1 MANITD
7 KAMKAKPG
15 HTHKWMSEVAIW
27 GHGSLLARIT
37 PAGDRLFYFQYTNE
51 VGKRYALPIGTYGP
65 GDDAATMTLSDARQ
79 KAMELASL
87 HKTGIKNIREH
98 LESEEVARIAARDA
112 KLAQSNAE
120 KATAQAELDRQ
131 AARKSVTELFE
142 QWAKVDLINRKDGG
156 AEVRRMF
163 EKDVLPVLGS
173 FAVADVKKGHIT
185 EVTDVMLARGV
196 NRAAKIA
203 FSLMRQMFRFAV
215 DRDLIEHDPSAGI
228 RKSKI
233 GGKDVERDRVLNDD
247 EIRNLSQKSSKAGLL
262 VTTEAAIWIAL
273 STCCRIGELL
283 SSRWQHIDLEQR
295 TWLIPGEDSKN
306 GKPHLISLSNFA
318 ATQFKRVQQIN
329 GKSTWCYPNT
339 DDSGPVNSKT
349 VTKQLGD
356 RQRQPE
362 QGTMSRRSAKAQ
374 SLLLASGKWTPHDL
388 RRTGAT
394 LMTALGVI
402 PEVAERCLNHTEDNK
417 MKRIYQ
423 RHSYATE
430 MATAW
435 DLLGE
440 HLETLT
446 KVEADN
452 PTPPIP
458 PSPET
463 QN

>member
-1 MANITD
+1 MANLTD

-37 PAGDRLFYFQYTNE
+37 PAGDRLFYFQYSNE
-51 VGKRYALPIGTYGP
+51 AGKRYALPIGTYGP

-79 KAMELASL
+79 RAMELASL

-98 LESEEVARIAARDA
+98 LESEEAARVATREA
-112 KLAQSNAE
+112 KLAQLDAE
-120 KATAQAELDRQ
+120 KANAATEL
-131 AARKSVTELFE
+131 ALYTARKSVTELFE
-142 QWAKVDLINRKDGG
+142 HWAKVDLINRKDGG

-163 EKDVLPVLGS
+163 EKDVLPFLGS
-173 FAVADVKKGHIT
+173 VAVADVKKGHIT
-185 EVTDVMLARGV
+185 QVTDAMLSRGV

-203 FSLMRQMFRFAV
+203 FSLVRQMFRFAV

-228 RKSKI
+228 RKAKI
-233 GGKDVERDRVLNDD
+233 GGKDVERDRVLSDD
-247 EIRNLSQKSSKAGLL
+247 EIRLLAQKAPKAGLL

-273 STCCRIGELL
+273 SSCCRIGELL
-283 SSRWQHIDLEQR
+283 NSRWEHIDFEQK
-295 TWLIPGEDSKN
+295 TWLIPSENSKN
-306 GKPHLISLSNFA
+306 GKPHVVSLSGFA
-318 ATQFKRVQQIN
+318 MTQFKRVQQIN

-339 DDSGPVNSKT
+339 DSSGPVCSKT

-374 SLLLASGKWTPHDL
+374 ALLLSGGKWTPHDL

-394 LMTALGVI
+394 LMTALGVL

-423 RHSYATE
+423 RHSYAAE
-430 MATAW
+430 MAAAW
-435 DLLGE
+435 KLLGKR
-440 HLETLT
+440 LESLT
-446 KVEADN
+446 NTKLIDHAQQ
-452 PTPPIP
+452 IQ
-458 PSPET
+458 SL
-463 QN
+463 

>member
-1 MANITD
+1 MANLTD

-37 PAGDRLFYFQYTNE
+37 PSGDRLFYFQYTNE
-51 VGKRYALPIGTYGP
+51 AGKRYALPIGTYGP

-98 LESEEVARIAARDA
+98 LESEEAARVAAHNA
-112 KLAQSNAE
+112 KLAQLEAE
-120 KATAQAELDRQ
+120 KATAATEQTRLAN
-131 AARKSVTELFE
+131 RKSVTELFE
-142 QWAKVDLINRKDGG
+142 HWAKVDLVNRKDGG

-163 EKDVLPVLGS
+163 EKDVLPFLGTI
-173 FAVADVKKGHIT
+173 AVIDVKKGHIT
-185 EVTDVMLARGV
+185 EVTDAMLARGV

-228 RKSKI
+228 RKAKI
-233 GGKDVERDRVLNDD
+233 GGKDVERDRVLSDD
-247 EIRNLSQKSSKAGLL
+247 EICLLSQKATEAGLQ

-283 SSRWQHIDLEQR
+283 SSKWEHIDFEQR
-295 TWLIPGEDSKN
+295 TWLIPGENSKN
-306 GKPHLISLSNFA
+306 GKPHTVSLSGFA
-318 ATQFKRVQQIN
+318 INQFKRAQNIN
-329 GKSTWCYPNT
+329 GNSAWCYPNT
-339 DDSGPVNSKT
+339 DESGPVCSKT

-362 QGTMSRRSAKAQ
+362 QGAMSRRSAKAQ
-374 SLLLASGKWTPHDL
+374 ALLLPGGKWTPHDL

-394 LMTALGVI
+394 LMTALGVL

-423 RHSYATE
+423 RHSYAVE
-430 MATAW
+430 MASAW
-435 DLLGE
+435 KTLGE
-440 HLETLT
+440 HLEILT
-446 KVEADN
+446 NGSCRA
-452 PTPPIP
+452 
-458 PSPET
+458 
-463 QN
+463 

>member
-1 MANITD
+1 
-7 KAMKAKPG
+7 
-15 HTHKWMSEVAIW
+15 MSEVAIW

-37 PAGDRLFYFQYTNE
+37 PSGDRLFYFQYTNE
-51 VGKRYALPIGTYGP
+51 AGKRYALPIGTYGP

-98 LESEEVARIAARDA
+98 LESEEAARVAAHNA
-112 KLAQSNAE
+112 KLAQLEAE
-120 KATAQAELDRQ
+120 KATAATEQTRLAN
-131 AARKSVTELFE
+131 RKSVTELFE
-142 QWAKVDLINRKDGG
+142 HWTKVDLVNRKDGG

-163 EKDVLPVLGS
+163 EKDVLPFLGS
-173 FAVADVKKGHIT
+173 IAVIDVKKGHIT
-185 EVTDVMLARGV
+185 EVTDAMLARGV

-228 RKSKI
+228 RKAKI
-233 GGKDVERDRVLNDD
+233 GGKDVERDRVLSDD
-247 EIRNLSQKSSKAGLL
+247 EICLLSQKATEAGLQ

-283 SSRWQHIDLEQR
+283 SSKWEHIDFEQR
-295 TWLIPGEDSKN
+295 TWLIPGENSKN
-306 GKPHLISLSNFA
+306 GKPHTVSLSGFA
-318 ATQFKRVQQIN
+318 INQFKRAQNIN
-329 GKSTWCYPNT
+329 GNSAWCYPNT
-339 DDSGPVNSKT
+339 DESGPVCSKT

-362 QGTMSRRSAKAQ
+362 QGAMSRRSAKAQ
-374 SLLLASGKWTPHDL
+374 ALLLPGGKWTPHDL

-394 LMTALGVI
+394 LMTALGVL

-423 RHSYATE
+423 RHSYAVE
-430 MATAW
+430 MASAW
-435 DLLGE
+435 KTLGE
-440 HLETLT
+440 HLEILT
-446 KVEADN
+446 NGSCRA
-452 PTPPIP
+452 
-458 PSPET
+458 
-463 QN
+463 

>member
-1 MANITD
+1 VANLTD

-37 PAGDRLFYFQYTNE
+37 PAGERLFYFQYTNDA
-51 VGKRYALPIGTYGP
+51 GKRYALPIGTYGP

-79 KAMELASL
+79 KSMELASL

-98 LESEEVARIAARDA
+98 LEAEEAARIAARDA
-112 KLAQSNAE
+112 ELAQLDAE
-120 KATAQAELDRQ
+120 KANAATELARH

-142 QWAKVDLINRKDGG
+142 HWAKVDLINRKDGG

-163 EKDVLPVLGS
+163 EKDVLPFLGPM
-173 FAVADVKKGHIT
+173 AVADVKKGHIT
-185 EVTDVMLARGV
+185 EVTDAMLSRGV

-203 FSLMRQMFRFAV
+203 FSLVRQMFRFAV

-228 RKSKI
+228 RKAKI

-247 EIRNLSQKSSKAGLL
+247 EIRSLAQKAPKAGLL
-262 VTTEAAIWIAL
+262 TTTEAAIWIAL
-273 STCCRIGELL
+273 SSCCRIGELL
-283 SSRWQHIDLEQR
+283 SSKWEHIDFDQK
-295 TWLIPGEDSKN
+295 TWLIPGENSKN
-306 GKPHLISLSNFA
+306 GKPHVISLSGFA
-318 ATQFKRVQQIN
+318 MAQFEQVRHIN
-329 GKSTWCYPNT
+329 GKSSWCYPNT
-339 DDSGPVNSKT
+339 DSSGPVCSKT

-374 SLLLASGKWTPHDL
+374 ALLLPGGKWTPHDL

-394 LMTALGVI
+394 LMTALGVL

-423 RHSYATE
+423 RHSYSAE

-435 DLLGE
+435 KLLGE
-440 HLETLT
+440 RLEVLT
-446 KVEADN
+446 TVKLID
-452 PTPPIP
+452 
-458 PSPET
+458 
-463 QN
+463 

>member
-1 MANITD
+1 MANLTD

-37 PAGDRLFYFQYTNE
+37 PSGDRLFYFQYTNE
-51 VGKRYALPIGTYGP
+51 AGKRYALPIGTYGP

-98 LESEEVARIAARDA
+98 LESEEAARVAVRDA
-112 KLAQSNAE
+112 KLAQLEAE
-120 KATAQAELDRQ
+120 KAIAATEQARQ
-131 AARKSVTELFE
+131 ANRKSVTELFE
-142 QWAKVDLINRKDGG
+142 HWAKVDLVNRKDGG

-163 EKDVLPVLGS
+163 EKDVLPFIGS
-173 FAVADVKKGHIT
+173 VAVIDVKKGHIT
-185 EVTDVMLARGV
+185 EVTDAMLARGV

-228 RKSKI
+228 RKAKI
-233 GGKDVERDRVLNDD
+233 GGKDVERDRVLSDD
-247 EIRNLSQKSSKAGLL
+247 EIRLLSQKATEAGLQ

-283 SSRWQHIDLEQR
+283 SSRWEHIDFEQR
-295 TWLIPGEDSKN
+295 TWLIPGENSKN
-306 GKPHLISLSNFA
+306 GKPHTVTLSGFA
-318 ATQFKRVQQIN
+318 VNQFKRAQNIN

-339 DDSGPVNSKT
+339 DDSGPVCSKT

-362 QGTMSRRSAKAQ
+362 QGAMSRRSAKAQ
-374 SLLLASGKWTPHDL
+374 ALLLPGGKWTPHDL

-394 LMTALGVI
+394 LMTALGVL

-423 RHSYATE
+423 RHSYAVE
-430 MATAW
+430 MGSAW
-435 DLLGE
+435 KILGE
-440 HLETLT
+440 YLETLT
-446 KVEADN
+446 NIKADYACASSS
-452 PTPPIP
+452 IAA
-458 PSPET
+458 S
-463 QN
+463 

>member
-1 MANITD
+1 MANLTD

-37 PAGDRLFYFQYTNE
+37 PAGDRLFYFQYSNE
-51 VGKRYALPIGTYGP
+51 AGKRYALPIGTYGP

-79 KAMELASL
+79 RAMELASL

-98 LESEEVARIAARDA
+98 LESEEAARVATRDA
-112 KLAQSNAE
+112 KLAQLDAE
-120 KATAQAELDRQ
+120 KATAATELARH

-142 QWAKVDLINRKDGG
+142 HWAKVDLINRKDGG

-163 EKDVLPVLGS
+163 EKDVLPILGCV
-173 FAVADVKKGHIT
+173 AVADVKKGHIT
-185 EVTDVMLARGV
+185 EVTDAMLSRGV

-203 FSLMRQMFRFAV
+203 FSLVRQMFRFAV

-228 RKSKI
+228 RKAKI
-233 GGKDVERDRVLNDD
+233 GGKDVERDRVLSDD
-247 EIRNLSQKSSKAGLL
+247 EIRFLSQKAPKAGLL

-273 STCCRIGELL
+273 SSCCRIGELL
-283 SSRWQHIDLEQR
+283 SSRWEHIDFEQK
-295 TWLIPGEDSKN
+295 TWLIPGENSKN
-306 GKPHLISLSNFA
+306 GKPHVVSLSGFSIA
-318 ATQFKRVQQIN
+318 QFKRVQQIN

-339 DDSGPVNSKT
+339 DSSGPVCSKT

-374 SLLLASGKWTPHDL
+374 ALLLPAGKWTPHDL

-394 LMTALGVI
+394 LMTALGVL

-423 RHSYATE
+423 RHSYAAE

-435 DLLGE
+435 NLLGE
-440 HLETLT
+440 HLEMLT
-446 KVEADN
+446 TIKQIDHAQQIALQTE
-452 PTPPIP
+452 
-458 PSPET
+458 
-463 QN
+463 

>member
-1 MANITD
+1 MANLTD

-37 PAGDRLFYFQYTNE
+37 PAGDRLFYFQYSNE
-51 VGKRYALPIGTYGP
+51 AGKRYALPIGTYGP
-65 GDDAATMTLSDARQ
+65 GDNAATMTLSDARQ
-79 KAMELASL
+79 RAMELASL

-98 LESEEVARIAARDA
+98 LESEEAARVATREA
-112 KLAQSNAE
+112 KLAQLDAE
-120 KATAQAELDRQ
+120 KANAATEL
-131 AARKSVTELFE
+131 ALHTARKSVTELFE
-142 QWAKVDLINRKDGG
+142 HWAKVDLINRKDGG

-163 EKDVLPVLGS
+163 EKDVLPFLGS
-173 FAVADVKKGHIT
+173 VAVADVKKGHIT
-185 EVTDVMLARGV
+185 QVTDAMLSRGV

-203 FSLMRQMFRFAV
+203 FSLVRQMFRFAV

-228 RKSKI
+228 RKAKI
-233 GGKDVERDRVLNDD
+233 GGKDVERDRVLSDD
-247 EIRNLSQKSSKAGLL
+247 EIRLLAQKAPKAGLL

-273 STCCRIGELL
+273 SSCCRIGELL
-283 SSRWQHIDLEQR
+283 NSRWEHIDFEQK
-295 TWLIPGEDSKN
+295 TWLIPSENSKN
-306 GKPHLISLSNFA
+306 GKPHVVSLSGFA
-318 ATQFKRVQQIN
+318 MTQFKRVQQIN

-339 DDSGPVNSKT
+339 DSSGPVCSKT

-374 SLLLASGKWTPHDL
+374 ALLLSGGKWTPHDL

-394 LMTALGVI
+394 LMTALGVL

-423 RHSYATE
+423 RHSYAAE
-430 MATAW
+430 MAAAW
-435 DLLGE
+435 KLLGE
-440 HLETLT
+440 RLESLT
-446 KVEADN
+446 NTKLIDHAQQ
-452 PTPPIP
+452 IQ
-458 PSPET
+458 SL
-463 QN
+463 

>member
-1 MANITD
+1 MANLTD

-15 HTHKWMSEVAIW
+15 LTHKWMSEVAIW

-51 VGKRYALPIGTYGP
+51 AGKRYALPIGTYGP

-87 HKTGIKNIREH
+87 HKRGIKNIREH
-98 LESEEVARIAARDA
+98 LESEEAARSAARDT
-112 KLAQSNAE
+112 KLAQLDAE
-120 KATAQAELDRQ
+120 KANAASELARQ

-142 QWAKVDLINRKDGG
+142 HWAKIDLINRKDGG

-163 EKDVLPVLGS
+163 KKDVLPFLGRL
-173 FAVADVKKGHIT
+173 AVADVKKGHIT
-185 EVTDVMLARGV
+185 EVTDTMLARGV

-233 GGKDVERDRVLNDD
+233 GGKDVERDRILSNDELRD
-247 EIRNLSQKSSKAGLL
+247 LSQKAPKAGLL
-262 VTTEAAIWIAL
+262 VTTEASIWIAL

-283 SSRWQHIDLEQR
+283 SSRWEHIDLEQG
-295 TWLIPGEDSKN
+295 TWLIPGENSKN
-306 GKPHLISLSNFA
+306 GKPHLVSLSNFA
-318 ATQFKRVQQIN
+318 VAQFKRIQQIN
-329 GKSTWCYPNT
+329 GKSTWCYSNT

-362 QGTMSRRSAKAQ
+362 QGSMSRRSAKTQ
-374 SLLLASGKWTPHDL
+374 SLLLADGKWTPHDL

-394 LMTALGVI
+394 LMTALGVL

-423 RHSYATE
+423 RHNYAAE
-430 MATAW
+430 MANAW
-435 DLLGE
+435 ALLGE
-440 HLETLT
+440 NLEGLT
-446 KVEADN
+446 NSGVSN
-452 PTPPIP
+452 LTT
-458 PSPET
+458 SRV
-463 QN
+463 Q

>member
-1 MANITD
+1 MANLTD

-37 PAGDRLFYFQYTNE
+37 PAGERLFYFQYTNDA
-51 VGKRYALPIGTYGP
+51 GKRYALPIGTYGP

-79 KAMELASL
+79 KSMELASL

-98 LESEEVARIAARDA
+98 LEAEEAARIAARDA
-112 KLAQSNAE
+112 ELAQLDAE
-120 KATAQAELDRQ
+120 KANAATELARH
-131 AARKSVTELFE
+131 AARKSVMELFE
-142 QWAKVDLINRKDGG
+142 HWAKVDLINRKDGG

-163 EKDVLPVLGS
+163 EKDVLPFLGAM
-173 FAVADVKKGHIT
+173 AVADVKKGHIT
-185 EVTDVMLARGV
+185 EVTDAMLSRGV

-203 FSLMRQMFRFAV
+203 FSLVRQMFRFAV

-228 RKSKI
+228 RKAKI

-247 EIRNLSQKSSKAGLL
+247 EIRSLAQKAPKAGLL
-262 VTTEAAIWIAL
+262 TTTEAAIWIAL
-273 STCCRIGELL
+273 SSCCRIGELL
-283 SSRWQHIDLEQR
+283 SSKWEHIDFDQK
-295 TWLIPGEDSKN
+295 TWLIPGENSKN
-306 GKPHLISLSNFA
+306 GKPHVISLSGFA
-318 ATQFKRVQQIN
+318 MAQFERVRHIN
-329 GKSTWCYPNT
+329 GKSSWCYPNT
-339 DDSGPVNSKT
+339 DSSGPVCSKT

-374 SLLLASGKWTPHDL
+374 ALLLPGGKWTPHDL

-394 LMTALGVI
+394 LMTALGVL

-423 RHSYATE
+423 RHSYSAE

-435 DLLGE
+435 KLLGE
-440 HLETLT
+440 RLEVLT
-446 KVEADN
+446 TVKLID
-452 PTPPIP
+452 
-458 PSPET
+458 
-463 QN
+463 

>member
-1 MANITD
+1 VANLTD

-37 PAGDRLFYFQYTNE
+37 PSGDRLFYFQYTNE
-51 VGKRYALPIGTYGP
+51 AGKRYALPIGTYGP

-98 LESEEVARIAARDA
+98 LESEEAARVAVRDA
-112 KLAQSNAE
+112 KLAQLEAE
-120 KATAQAELDRQ
+120 KAIAATEQARQ
-131 AARKSVTELFE
+131 ANRKSVTELFE
-142 QWAKVDLINRKDGG
+142 HWAKVDLVNRKDGG

-163 EKDVLPVLGS
+163 EKDVLPFIGS
-173 FAVADVKKGHIT
+173 VAVIDVKKGHIT
-185 EVTDVMLARGV
+185 EVTDAMLARGV

-228 RKSKI
+228 RKAKI
-233 GGKDVERDRVLNDD
+233 GGKDVERDRVLSDD
-247 EIRNLSQKSSKAGLL
+247 EIRLLSQKATEAGLQ

-283 SSRWQHIDLEQR
+283 SSRWEHIDFEQR
-295 TWLIPGEDSKN
+295 TWLIPGENSKN
-306 GKPHLISLSNFA
+306 GKPHTVTLSGFA
-318 ATQFKRVQQIN
+318 VNQFKRAQNIN

-339 DDSGPVNSKT
+339 DDSGPVCSKT

-362 QGTMSRRSAKAQ
+362 QGAMSRRSAKAQ
-374 SLLLASGKWTPHDL
+374 ALLLPGGKWTPHDL

-394 LMTALGVI
+394 LMTALGVL

-423 RHSYATE
+423 RHSYAVE
-430 MATAW
+430 MGSAW
-435 DLLGE
+435 KILGE
-440 HLETLT
+440 YLETLT
-446 KVEADN
+446 NIKADYACASSS
-452 PTPPIP
+452 IAA
-458 PSPET
+458 S
-463 QN
+463 